1 VESKAERKAES
12 KVESKAAS
20 KAESKEKSKMETDT
34 RTEMVEDIWAL
45 KNSDKDNMKDQ
56 RSSLTRIP
64 NHMSS
69 PKTWMELLSLTI
81 TLWLMAKKST

>member
-1 VESKAERKAES
+1 LEESKEERKEESKAEG

-20 KAESKEKSKMETDT
+20 KEKRKMESKMETDT

-56 RSSLTRIP
+56 RSSLTHIP

-69 PKTWMELLSLTI
+69 PRTWMELLSLTI
-81 TLWLMAKKST
+81 TL